1 MDSGSVAKGLLYG
14 GFSSCVAETVTMPVD
29 VVKTRLQMDGAGSAN
44 KLYNGS
50 VDCALKLT
58 KAEGTSALFK
68 GLPPA
73 LLRQSTYGSLRYGL
87 YGPMR
92 DSLGVAPG
100 TPKSEIPLW
109 KKIVAGG
116 GSGALASAVANPTDL
131 VKVRL
136 QTDGQLR
143 GADGNFLPKKYTGM
157 LHAFSSIVKEEGI
170 LGLWKGGG
178 ANLWPRHRARRRR
191 ARHLRRGQGPLPLIG
206 PLEGGPP
213 LHRLHRLCV
222 GLRVHRRLVAVRRR
236 QVARHG
242 AASQPR
248 RHGQALTAAWSTASS
263 SRPSPRGQCRSTT
276 AFGPTLA
283 ASSRASQSC
292 SSSWS
297 SSRRTLVSLR
307 RAAPRA
313 CAWAGGYAP
322 MCGAGGRRRGS
333 DDESQRR
340 LGCMNRRST
349 VERAAACADD
359 EPHRYCTR
367 YSLSYYAREH
377 LRVNY
382 EAWAPS
388 TNSHRGVKFVPDVA
402 AWPRGHMARRC
413 ALLRAAATRRVAAL
427 SQTRSFAS

>member
-170 LGLWKGGG
+170 LGLWKGVGPTCG
-178 ANLWPRHRARRRR
+178 RATVLAAAELATYDEVKGRFLSSGRWQ
-191 ARHLRRGQGPLPLIG
+191 AGL
-206 PLEGGPP
+206 
-213 LHRLHRLCV
+213 LCTV
-222 GLRVHRRLVAVRRR
+222 C
-236 QVARHG
+236 
-242 AASQPR
+242 
-248 RHGQALTAAWSTASS
+248 TAFVSGFVSTVASS
-263 SRPSPRGQCRSTT
+263 PFDVVKSRVMGQPLNPDGTGKLYGGMVDCFVKSSVAEGPMSLYNGFWPNFGRVVPRVTIVFIVMEQLKKN
-276 AFGPTLA
+276 FG
-283 ASSRASQSC
+283 
-292 SSSWS
+292 
-297 SSRRTLVSLR
+297 
-307 RAAPRA
+307 
-313 CAWAGGYAP
+313 
-322 MCGAGGRRRGS
+322 
-333 DDESQRR
+333 
-340 LGCMNRRST
+340 
-349 VERAAACADD
+349 
-359 EPHRYCTR
+359 
-367 YSLSYYAREH
+367 
-377 LRVNY
+377 
-382 EAWAPS
+382 
-388 TNSHRGVKFVPDVA
+388 
-402 AWPRGHMARRC
+402 
-413 ALLRAAATRRVAAL
+413 
-427 SQTRSFAS
+427 